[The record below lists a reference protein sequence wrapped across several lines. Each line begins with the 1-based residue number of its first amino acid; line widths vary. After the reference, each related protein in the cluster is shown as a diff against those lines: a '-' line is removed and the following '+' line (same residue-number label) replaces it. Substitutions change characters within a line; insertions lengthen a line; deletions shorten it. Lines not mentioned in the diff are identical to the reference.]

1 MTSIGLAER
10 TDLLGYPCSSLKQ
23 ILSCTPPAS
32 LARRARFSLCEL
44 AGYSP
49 PRSAAQRFST
59 TFVAKRR
66 FEPGPPRQPTGTAF
80 ARRTAPGRTAATAR
94 PIASTGAAGASHDGV
109 GLLTPTLLPRR
120 ERAYYT
126 RPTVA
131 SGVDDKR
138 ASRRRRGV
146 GRPRRAES
154 VPKEHSGLVC
164 PLRRAGERASGAWQ
178 QRELRWWR
186 TGRLAAQTSA
196 QTRHSSGAVQMLVPT
211 PEAVGA
217 CGHRPYAV
225 DVGRAAESGHWSH
238 SSVWDS
244 DFWAGCGSKQPLA
257 VIRSVRRRLRPVTAL
272 VARKPR

>member
-59 TFVAKRR
+59 TFEAKRR

-186 TGRLAAQTSA
+186 TGTTGRPDLRANQTQLRRCPDA
-196 QTRHSSGAVQMLVPT
+196 RTDTRSGRHMRTPTVRRGRGSSGGV
-211 PEAVGA
+211 
-217 CGHRPYAV
+217 
-225 DVGRAAESGHWSH
+225 WS
-238 SSVWDS
+238 
-244 DFWAGCGSKQPLA
+244 
-257 VIRSVRRRLRPVTAL
+257 L
-272 VARKPR
+272 VA